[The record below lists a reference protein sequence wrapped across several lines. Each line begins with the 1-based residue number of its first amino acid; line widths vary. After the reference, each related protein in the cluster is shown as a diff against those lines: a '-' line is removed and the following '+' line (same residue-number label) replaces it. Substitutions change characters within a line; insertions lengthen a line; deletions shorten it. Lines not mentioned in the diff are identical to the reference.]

1 MTPRKILHIASIMLA
16 MLILTSVVSALAAT
30 NTVPVTRLTNQAF
43 AITAN
48 TLKPPQCAALNLTA
62 IIIGTNSKGT
72 NANELILGT
81 PGADNLGG
89 GGGSDC
95 ILGGG
100 GDDVLNGGKG
110 NGDVCIG
117 GPGNDT
123 FKGCDTEIQ

>member
-1 MTPRKILHIASIMLA
+1 VIQANLRRLAIVALLSMIAAGIHTA
-16 MLILTSVVSALAAT
+16 IAAS
-30 NTVPVTRLTNQAF
+30 NSVPVTRLTNQAF

-48 TLKPPQCAALNLTA
+48 ALKPPECAALNLAA
-62 IIIGTNSKGT
+62 IYIGSAVKGT
-72 NANELILGT
+72 GANDLLLGT
-81 PGADNLGG
+81 ADADNLGG

-95 ILGGG
+95 VVGGG
-100 GDDVLNGGKG
+100 GDDKLNGGKG

>member
-1 MTPRKILHIASIMLA
+1 MIQANLRRLAIVALLSMIVAGIHNAVAASN
-16 MLILTSVVSALAAT
+16 S
-30 NTVPVTRLTNQAF
+30 VPVTRLTNQAF

-48 TLKPPQCAALNLTA
+48 ALKPPECAALNLSA
-62 IIIGTNSKGT
+62 IYIGTAVKGT
-72 NANELILGT
+72 GANDLLLGT
-81 PGADNLGG
+81 AGADNLGG

-95 ILGGG
+95 VLGGD
-100 GDDVLNGGKG
+100 GDDKLNGGKG